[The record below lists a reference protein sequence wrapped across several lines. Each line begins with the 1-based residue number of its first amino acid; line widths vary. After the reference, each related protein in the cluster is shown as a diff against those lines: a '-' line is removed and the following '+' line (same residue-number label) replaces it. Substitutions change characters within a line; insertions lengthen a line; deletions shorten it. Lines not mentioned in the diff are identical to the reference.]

1 MASPEKT
8 VPYLGIEW
16 QMQSGTDTLG
26 QACEV
31 LTVRRV
37 ISESP
42 ACKAGIHEGDVIRSV
57 DGAVLSTDNTLAD
70 LIMAKKPGA
79 LVYLELARASKR
91 VFVRVTLGTRE
102 LPVFKFKPI
111 ERPAAM
117 RTESV
122 DVPG

>member
-1 MASPEKT
+1 MASLEKT

-16 QMQSGTDTLG
+16 QMQAGTDSLG

-37 ISESP
+37 IAESP
-42 ACKAGIHEGDVIRSV
+42 ACKAGIRENDIVRSV
-57 DGAVLSTDNTLAD
+57 DGTPLSADSTLTD
-70 LIMAKKPGA
+70 LIMAKRPGA
-79 LVYLELARASKR
+79 MVYLELLRVSKR
-91 VFVRVTLGTRE
+91 VHVRVTLGTRE

-111 ERPAAM
+111 ERPAIH
-117 RTESV
+117 TESV